1 MRRLRLRVDKRPAPK
16 HRANERQSWEA
27 NPVLS
32 NSDQAELFSKLI
44 AAPLCYQISDSRAE
58 STFPYS
64 RQKVPKIWYMS
75 EAWIALQLN
84 HMGCAAYTILF
95 PRSLKQSPGIIFS
108 LSVNWAVDKK
118 GQEYWRLIKL
128 FSTCCCYLW
137 GLSGNG
143 STISSISQLYTLAAI
158 CHMEMFLSLT
168 HQIILK

>member
-32 NSDQAELFSKLI
+32 NSDQAELFSKLM

-64 RQKVPKIWYMS
+64 GQKVPKIWYMGQKVPKIWYMS

-118 GQEYWRLIKL
+118 GQEYWWLIT
-128 FSTCCCYLW
+128 FQRVVVIY
-137 GLSGNG
+137 GD
-143 STISSISQLYTLAAI
+143 
-158 CHMEMFLSLT
+158 
-168 HQIILK
+168 